1 MNYYILN
8 INYYNKSKVDYWLGD
23 RCLAPIFYGYLTL
36 KLIKEKAKVDE
47 ELKKQAGYDIK
58 KQAFDDAKRFVET
71 FKTTNKDAV
80 IFSIGDEYVYIY
92 QQKGPLLEKNEKE
105 YENDSIKYFEID
117 LLKKIKIKYCPLVL
131 TSIKANRHIQ
141 SGTFR
146 DLNHERYLGNTRAL
160 EYLIHE
166 KIITVP
172 NYAEYL
178 QCLSSLEFETLI
190 AKYLEEKGLFVPAY
204 KGGFLRNYD
213 LFCRN
218 TGKVDII
225 LGETIIK
232 PGASTSVQIKLNF
245 NKVQKKLLDGV
256 DLLFCIKSDFEDKKV
271 LDWRFLKAH
280 ITSNSVTNKWLKE
293 DLNWVN
299 IIDNKKLI

>member
-1 MNYYILN
+1 MKYYILN
-8 INYYNKSKVDYWLGD
+8 INYYNKSRVDYWLETRG
-23 RCLAPIFYGYLTL
+23 LAPIFYGHSTL
-36 KLIKEKAKVDE
+36 SQIGSGIDHNLRP
-47 ELKKQAGYDIK
+47 QAY
-58 KQAFDDAKRFVET
+58 ADARRFVET
-71 FKTTNKDAV
+71 FKTINKDAV

-92 QQKGPLLEKNEKE
+92 QQKGLLQEINEKE

-131 TSIKANRHIQ
+131 TSIKANRYIQ

-232 PGASTSVQIKLNF
+232 PGASISVQIKLNF
-245 NKVQKKLLDGV
+245 NKDQKNLLDRV

-280 ITSNSVTNKWLKE
+280 ITSDSVTNTWLKE
-293 DLNWVN
+293 DLNWVK
-299 IIDNKKLI
+299 IRDR